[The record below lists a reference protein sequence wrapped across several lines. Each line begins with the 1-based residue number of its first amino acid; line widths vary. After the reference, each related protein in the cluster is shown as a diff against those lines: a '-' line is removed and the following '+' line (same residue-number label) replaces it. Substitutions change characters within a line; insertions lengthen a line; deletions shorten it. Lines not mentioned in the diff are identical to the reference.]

1 MDAILDSG
9 GLSKLSIEEN
19 KKNFSIPTNNRKNKK
34 KKGNWE
40 FQELVEERV
49 VWLRKETIETK
60 ILVLVSINLNGC
72 VNSQD

>member
-34 KKGNWE
+34 KKRKLG
-40 FQELVEERV
+40 VSRV
-49 VWLRKETIETK
+49 GGRKGSLASK
-60 ILVLVSINLNGC
+60 R
-72 VNSQD
+72 DD